1 MSPSSHGWRSG
12 GGGGLETFQRAV
24 DLMYHQ
30 TNLPSLEISAVE
42 LELSPAIR
50 TIWELFR
57 VDAGQKHWRTAQEP
71 NIV

>member
-1 MSPSSHGWRSG
+1 
-12 GGGGLETFQRAV
+12 
-24 DLMYHQ
+24 MYHQ

-57 VDAGQKHWRTAQEP
+57 VDADQKHWRTAQEP